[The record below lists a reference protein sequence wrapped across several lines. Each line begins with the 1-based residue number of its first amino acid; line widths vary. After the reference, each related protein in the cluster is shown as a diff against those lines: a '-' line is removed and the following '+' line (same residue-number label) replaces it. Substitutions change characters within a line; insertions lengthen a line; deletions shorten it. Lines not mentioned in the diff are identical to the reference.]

1 MTSIYSFTNRR
12 FCAYIAAYARKSSFF
27 VSTLQL
33 LYIMFVLRKHCPV
46 AVRNNVIGID
56 AISLQM
62 SVDWIFYERFCQ
74 SRYPVAGEHRVKI
87 RVRLAKRPVVSPY
100 CCGLAERQ
108 RERLFGWRS
117 PGATEAATA
126 AERRHH
132 HHCNDSSD
140 TVRRAA
146 QLYDCAEADGDAAAT
161 LNAAG
166 ACTLTVGRTQFTK
179 INGSPWLPIVFD
191 LKFSLT
197 PDRLLSSHDRR

>member
-1 MTSIYSFTNRR
+1 MYHVCAPETLPSSCTKQCNRHR
-12 FCAYIAAYARKSSFF
+12 CNIIAD
-27 VSTLQL
+27 
-33 LYIMFVLRKHCPV
+33 
-46 AVRNNVIGID
+46 VRRLD
-56 AISLQM
+56 FLPT
-62 SVDWIFYERFCQ
+62 RFCQ
-74 SRYPVAGEHRVKI
+74 SRYPVAGEHRVLI

-146 QLYDCAEADGDAAAT
+146 QLYDCAEADGDAAAA
-161 LNAAG
+161 LNAVG